1 MDVIEA
7 IMARHSVRDFISKLI
22 PKETLMKI
30 LEVALRAPSGGNSQP
45 WEVFVATGETLER
58 IRKAWQELEWPGIPA
73 RPGTSQPPAEIM
85 KRSGDAIS
93 GIFNAAGVD
102 PADPKSFGIIRG
114 PRLYGAP
121 VVVVVCMDKTLT
133 DNLGIGLFVQTLCLA
148 AQGYGV
154 DSLISGA
161 IMAHSE
167 LLRKELDIPENL
179 NPVIGIA
186 LGYPNPD
193 NKVNN
198 YRSPRRP
205 LQEVIRFRA

>member
-1 MDVIEA
+1 MDVIDA
-7 IMARHSVRDFISKLI
+7 ITERHSVRDFIPKLI
-22 PKETLMKI
+22 SKETVMNI
-30 LEVALRAPSGGNSQP
+30 LEIALRAPSAGNSQP

-58 IRKAWQELEWPGIPA
+58 IRKAWQELEWPGIPS
-73 RPGTSQPPAEIM
+73 RPGVSQPPAEVM
-85 KRSGDAIS
+85 KRSGEVIS
-93 GIFNAAGVD
+93 GILNAAGLD
-102 PADPKSFGIIRG
+102 PSDPKSFRIIRG

-121 VVVVVCMDKTLT
+121 VVVVVCMDKNLS

-161 IMAHSE
+161 IMTHQE
-167 LLRKELDIPENL
+167 VLRKELDIPENL
-179 NPVIGIA
+179 NPIIGIA

-193 NKVNN
+193 NKVNF

-205 LQEVIRFRA
+205 LQEVVRYRE

>member
-7 IMARHSVRDFISKLI
+7 INARHSVRDFISRPVSRDTI
-22 PKETLMKI
+22 MKI
-30 LEVALRAPSGGNSQP
+30 LEIALRAPSAGNSQP
-45 WEVFVATGETLER
+45 WEVFVATGDSIER
-58 IRKAWQELEWPGIPA
+58 IRDAWQALEWPGIPE
-73 RPGTSQPPAEIM
+73 RPGTLQPPAEIM
-85 KRSGDAIS
+85 NRSGDVVS
-93 GIFNAAGVD
+93 GIFNAAGLD
-102 PADPKSFGIIRG
+102 PSDPKSFRIIRG

-133 DNLGIGLFVQTLCLA
+133 DNMGIGLFVQTLCLA

-161 IMAHSE
+161 LMMHQE
-167 LLRKELDIPENL
+167 TLRKELDIPENL
-179 NPVIGIA
+179 NPIIGIA

-193 NKVNN
+193 NNVNT

-205 LQEVIRFRA
+205 IQEVVRFRD